1 MNKIVFAAVICMIG
15 LVGCSK
21 EEEPKTETTATNA
34 TEQAEPKP
42 VEQESSQSGE
52 DFTPEQA
59 QAFAKNLLH
68 KIEEDEK
75 FLNDAF
81 ELKEY
86 DTLSKYVLNDWPNYI
101 NQPFSADNAKNSYG
115 RPYFPASDIA
125 DPYAVCDT
133 AFSDLNL
140 YAGAMMNLV
149 REDSATLR
157 KIFRKEKEDFLKS
170 KAQCVERVNMTYDEA
185 YEAEEKE

>member
-86 DTLSKYVLNDWPNYI
+86 DTLSKYVLNDW
-101 NQPFSADNAKNSYG
+101 
-115 RPYFPASDIA
+115 
-125 DPYAVCDT
+125 
-133 AFSDLNL
+133 
-140 YAGAMMNLV
+140 
-149 REDSATLR
+149 
-157 KIFRKEKEDFLKS
+157 
-170 KAQCVERVNMTYDEA
+170 
-185 YEAEEKE
+185 

>member
-59 QAFAKNLLH
+59 QAFAKIYYIKLKKMRN
-68 KIEEDEK
+68 
-75 FLNDAF
+75 FL
-81 ELKEY
+81 
-86 DTLSKYVLNDWPNYI
+86 
-101 NQPFSADNAKNSYG
+101 
-115 RPYFPASDIA
+115 
-125 DPYAVCDT
+125 
-133 AFSDLNL
+133 
-140 YAGAMMNLV
+140 MM
-149 REDSATLR
+149 RS
-157 KIFRKEKEDFLKS
+157 S
-170 KAQCVERVNMTYDEA
+170 
-185 YEAEEKE
+185 